1 MTVPRHCPTES
12 MIPSK
17 AKAGAEFLDGCRRK
31 CGEAKIFEEL
41 LYCYSTFA
49 NRGERNVIE

>member
-1 MTVPRHCPTES
+1 MPRHCPTES

-31 CGEAKIFEEL
+31 CGEVKIFEEL

-49 NRGERNVIE
+49 NLGEWNVIE